1 MTLLSTLLASPVLR
15 SRLAQDVDAD
25 GALDNAKTNPVD
37 SEVNIFDNYKV
48 ANLASANPQ
57 GAGWTGSVGT
67 TLYPASTDLETANV
81 IATPINFG
89 DNIFLGVPGQQD
101 GLIADHDPGVK
112 PGWKPTPTNPC
123 PNLQTLCS
131 KKYQYATL
139 VRVTEA
145 DPCSFLSNF

>member
-1 MTLLSTLLASPVLR
+1 M
-15 SRLAQDVDAD
+15 
-25 GALDNAKTNPVD
+25 
-37 SEVNIFDNYKV
+37 NIFDNYKV

-145 DPCSFLSNF
+145 DPWDAEKDPKFQTCRKDQVYCCAGYYSEKRLGVQCYNAFTSTY

>member
-1 MTLLSTLLASPVLR
+1 M
-15 SRLAQDVDAD
+15 
-25 GALDNAKTNPVD
+25 
-37 SEVNIFDNYKV
+37 NIFDNYKV

-81 IATPINFG
+81 IATPTNFG
-89 DNIFLGVPGQQD
+89 DNIFLGVPGQRD

-112 PGWKPTPTNPC
+112 PGWNPTPTNPC

-131 KKYQYATL
+131 KTYQYWTPAK
-139 VRVTEA
+139 VIDA
-145 DPCSFLSNF
+145 DPWDAEKDPNFQTCSKDQVYCCSLYDRKKREGQFFCYNAFTSTF